1 MISFSPMTSVNVE
14 VAKNSN
20 ENAMSLIRRFT
31 KRVQG
36 AGILNRV
43 RKIRYS
49 ARNVSYFVR
58 KKKALTVLGKR
69 AVYEE
74 ALKLG
79 KVIEKKRK
87 FRR

>member
-1 MISFSPMTSVNVE
+1 MTSVNVE
-14 VAKNSN
+14 VSKNSN
-20 ENAMSLIRRFT
+20 ENAMSMIRRFT

-36 AGILNRV
+36 SGILNRV
-43 RKIRYS
+43 RGIRYS
-49 ARNVSYFVR
+49 KRSISDYVR
-58 KKKALTVLGKR
+58 KKKALTVLARR